1 MRVGIIGCGSIAKQ
15 RHAYEYSHNKNVEI
29 AGFFDFVPE
38 RAQALVDIFGGKV
51 YPTLD
56 SLLDDASIDAVSVC
70 VANAYHADTTIKA
83 LEKGKHVLCEKPMAI
98 TLDDCKK
105 MIDVAQKYGKRLCIG
120 QNQRLTPAHR
130 KAKELIA
137 SGTMG
142 KVLTFSSMFCH
153 GGPESWSVDKSKN
166 TWFFKKSAA
175 AFGSMADLGIHKIDL
190 IKYLVGDDYDKA
202 YSRMCVIDKTFE
214 DGTPIEVDDN
224 SVEVLTFKNG
234 AFGTVTTSWTCYG
247 TEVNQTNIFCQNGVL
262 KLYSDPQYSLI
273 INYKDGREEKL
284 ALDRMQQNG
293 DAQMASS
300 GVIDEF
306 VGAVTENRP
315 SILDATDIIGSMKAV
330 FACQKSYESGRE
342 DQDLCSWTYSR
353 PRLDSTG
360 WCLCTAEM

>member
-1 MRVGIIGCGSIAKQ
+1 MRVGIIGCGSIARQ
-15 RHAYEYSHNKNVEI
+15 RHAYEYSRNGNVEI

-38 RAQALVDIFGGKV
+38 RAETLVSLFGGKV
-51 YPTLD
+51 YKSLD
-56 SLLDDASIDAVSVC
+56 ELLDDPTIDAVSVC
-70 VANAYHADTTIKA
+70 VANAYHADTAVKA

-98 TLDDCKK
+98 SLEDCER
-105 MIDVAQKYGKRLCIG
+105 MIETAEKCGKRLMIG

-130 KAKELIA
+130 KAKEIIA
-137 SGTMG
+137 SGEMG
-142 KVLTFSSMFCH
+142 KVLTFQTTFAH
-153 GGPESWSVDKSKN
+153 GGPESWSVEKSRN
-166 TWFFKKSAA
+166 TWFFRKSAA

-190 IKYLVGDDYDKA
+190 IKYLVGDEYDRA

-224 SVEVLTFKNG
+224 SVEILTFRNG

-247 TEVNQTNIFCQNGVL
+247 TEFNQTNIFCQKGVL

-273 INYKDGREEKL
+273 IVHNDGREEKL

-293 DAQMASS
+293 DEQMASS

-306 VGAVTENRP
+306 VGAVLEKRP

-330 FACQKSYESGRE
+330 FASQKSAESGRE
-342 DQDLCSWTYSR
+342 
-353 PRLDSTG
+353 
-360 WCLCTAEM
+360 EKV